1 MKREK
6 LFKKF
11 IVSVIIC
18 VIFMMN
24 MLPTVGKIVY
34 AVNEDSVEVN
44 VFFVKENQ
52 EPSTVCVADINEENL
67 KINFEIKLKNKG
79 YLKDGVLKIDPN
91 SNFKIGD
98 VDGREIKNNEIKLKQ
113 ITDEETETI
122 LLPIKFEKNDEFS
135 ADYAK
140 RSNQITFSGIF
151 VDNDAIEHEVERTVN
166 LELTWT
172 EEIQSNISIETIKNL
187 DYRIDENTDG
197 KIVQEKIKITGNEN
211 KIPVKNSNL
220 VIDIPQIAGMEVKE
234 VKVEA
239 GKLGYTQGRE
249 DYEVEFGE
257 ENYRVED
264 NKLTI
269 NVENNAID
277 GILKESKGEDEYTV
291 TYQYV
296 GKKVNDE
303 RIHGNIELTVST
315 YGEKEEKQTVDVE
328 YDFKESIGNLVQHTI
343 ENKETEISKGYL
355 MANND
360 ADNYEIEYARRDVIN
375 ISRAEEVESIEI
387 VDGEE
392 YFVERGDAHKYE
404 TENKEGIRTKYK
416 KTEFSKENLKNILG
430 ETGKVEIL
438 NMKDEVMATVTL
450 DLEANEEGIYEVEY
464 PEPISKIKIRTSK
477 PVKDGNIAIIN
488 TKAII
493 KLGYSINLIKDF
505 YKLVSEVE
513 GIATYAG
520 NVKDKL
526 ETQKNEVIIAQ
537 TSSNATIE
545 GKNIELSTTVR
556 NESVNFKI
564 KLNNNDISSDIY
576 QNPVFEVRFPKE
588 IKEVNVRNI
597 DLFYANGE
605 LEIANVETLKDK
617 EQQVLRITL
626 KGMQRN
632 YNLNKET
639 NGTIISFDTDI
650 EVDELTG
657 NKADNVEMYYYN
669 EASVKYENE
678 VDWNMIL
685 GLKNVSYF
693 HNGESTIGV
702 NFVAPTGLVSAQQT
716 ETKDN
721 EKEEKVVSVQQGEQK
736 ELIEEDAEA
745 KLATMGITLMNNTG
759 KTLNG
764 VQILGRIPFKGN
776 KDIVTG
782 EDLGTTVDTILD
794 DEIKSK
800 DENLKYKVYYS
811 ENGEAT
817 TELDKE
823 ENKWKESTTYKVGLA
838 KSYLI
843 VLDEGT
849 VVEPN
854 DKLEFTYDYV
864 IPAGLKKGD
873 AFYGTYVTYYRE
885 ETGEQYTSPAD
896 KIGYETE
903 KQAEVEAEI
912 KLKSDVLKELSDAEY
927 EIVLKNKTDVD
938 ARDVKVE
945 FKIPDEFSIE
955 NVDGND
961 VQAYRNYKSVT
972 IEVPKIE
979 ANSEESIMT
988 RFNIMTFTSEDNNV
1002 KINAKVSG
1010 ENLSKDVNTETE
1022 NEKIE
1027 KTEIKID
1034 DEYYEYLI
1042 IAGSEYEQK
1051 FKISNETK
1059 EEYKNIKITK
1069 KMGEAFEYTGCELK
1083 SKVAESEKIKEI
1095 YNSAKNGKLT
1105 DEQKN
1110 EIQQLK
1116 TEDYN
1121 KQLNVTEN
1129 YDESTKTVTWNI
1141 ESLKPGE
1148 YLEIKYKIFVK
1159 IMDNAKAVN
1168 TDTISTICELGDGQ
1182 TVINKQKEIEYNQ
1195 SKVEINEVNSLDN
1208 GYGKEN
1214 QEVTYIWEIKN
1225 NNNYTVTDFEIT
1237 PKISDNATIKSIRLE
1252 TPLMKKNY
1260 SIDNTGAIYSVLPD
1274 NSTSK
1279 LIVKAEINGDAEEF
1293 ISSGVDAKYD
1303 GVYKNEEE
1311 VFTKLEDKE
1320 DKREITGHA
1329 FVDKNGDQKLGK
1341 EDEIL
1346 EGIIVELYNSE
1357 TNKLENTQITDI
1369 SGRYLF
1375 NNLDNGKY
1383 YVKFNFD
1390 ETKYK
1395 ISQANSGNVTKDKSQ
1410 IINVNDNYVTDN
1422 IVLKENSASNIDLGL
1437 VRDNIFDMK
1446 VDATVEKMTVQNSY
1460 ETTEFIPENNK
1471 LGKVDIDP
1479 KLLSDSKVIIEYK
1492 IEVINQ
1498 GTIEGKVN
1506 KLVDYMPKEMEFD
1519 SSLNPEWYIESDGN
1533 LYTRALQNEIIKP
1546 GEKREMTLKLIKNM
1560 TEENTGLVY
1569 NSIEIANSSNAIG
1582 VKDIDSVANNKIEED
1597 DMSTINCI
1605 VGIVTGI
1612 AVNWVAMV
1620 LVLLTISIIIGI
1632 VIWRVIDKRRY
1643 V

>member
-1 MKREK
+1 MKK

-11 IVSVIIC
+11 MVSVIVC

-903 KQAEVEAEI
+903 KQAEIEAEI
-912 KLKSDVLKELSDAEY
+912 KLKSDGLKELSDAEY

-938 ARDVKVE
+938 AKDVKVE
-945 FKIPDEFSIE
+945 FEVPAEFLLEGVNGE
-955 NVDGND
+955 NASGSL
-961 VQAYRNYKSVT
+961 KSKMVT
-972 IEVPKIE
+972 INITDLEP
-979 ANSEESIMT
+979 NSEKKINAI
-988 RFNIMTFTSEDNNV
+988 FNLKQFEKEENNV

-1010 ENLSKDVNTETE
+1010 ENLKNNLNIDTEST
-1022 NEKIE
+1022 KVE
-1027 KTEIKID
+1027 KTNLKIT
-1034 DEYYEYLI
+1034 DEYYDSLI
-1042 IAGSEYEQK
+1042 IAGRDYENTY
-1051 FKISNETK
+1051 SMRNVSK
-1059 EEYKNIKITK
+1059 EEYKNVKITK
-1069 KMGEAFEYTGCELK
+1069 KLGKAFKFLSSEIKSEVYPKDELDAIIGDNK
-1083 SKVAESEKIKEI
+1083 
-1095 YNSAKNGKLT
+1095 GKLT
-1105 DEQKN
+1105 DEQ
-1110 EIQQLK
+1110 E
-1116 TEDYN
+1116 N
-1121 KQLNVTEN
+1121 KITDILVNNKRKLNVKES
-1129 YDESTKTVTWNI
+1129 YDENNNTVTWEI
-1141 ESLKPGE
+1141 ESFKPND
-1148 YLEIKYKIFVK
+1148 YLEIRYNIFINILDDAEKI
-1159 IMDNAKAVN
+1159 NTETVN
-1168 TDTISTICELGDGQ
+1168 TIVDLGNGLLE
-1182 TVINKQKEIEYNQ
+1182 VNKMDKIEYNQ
-1195 SKVEINEVNSLDN
+1195 SKVDVSLKNAKDV
-1208 GYGKEN
+1208 GFGKKGEDI
-1214 QEVTYIWEIKN
+1214 QYIWEIKN
-1225 NNNYTVTDFEIT
+1225 NNNYDVTDFVIT
-1237 PKISDNATIKSIRLE
+1237 PSISNNAEMTTMKIENSVMQENYRFDTSKKLFAILPANSTTVFTINATIHE
-1252 TPLMKKNY
+1252 TSEAYIENEIEAEYDSVYKLKKNTY
-1260 SIDNTGAIYSVLPD
+1260 TEIENTDKKYQITGNAYIDQ
-1274 NSTSK
+1274 
-1279 LIVKAEINGDAEEF
+1279 NGNQRLDEDEV
-1293 ISSGVDAKYD
+1293 ILSGVVAKL
-1303 GVYKNEEE
+1303 
-1311 VFTKLEDKE
+1311 F
-1320 DKREITGHA
+1320 
-1329 FVDKNGDQKLGK
+1329 
-1341 EDEIL
+1341 
-1346 EGIIVELYNSE
+1346 NSE
-1357 TNKLENTQITDI
+1357 TNKMVGTVITDI
-1369 SGRYLF
+1369 SGKYAFKDLEQ
-1375 NNLDNGKY
+1375 GMY
-1383 YVKFNFD
+1383 YVKFDYDDSQYVISSEKSDKTLKN
-1390 ETKYK
+1390 KSK
-1395 ISQANSGNVTKDKSQ
+1395 IMNIDN
-1410 IINVNDNYVTDN
+1410 NYVTDN
-1422 IVLKENSASNIDLGL
+1422 IVLSQSSVSNIDIPLS
-1437 VRDNIFDMK
+1437 RENIFDLK
-1446 VDATVEKMTVQNSY
+1446 VDSTLEKMTVQNSY
-1460 ETTEFIPENNK
+1460 EKTEFIPENKK

-1479 KLLSDSKVIIEYK
+1479 KLLSESKVFLEYK
-1492 IEVINQ
+1492 FVITNQ

-1506 KLVDYMPKEMEFD
+1506 KLVDYMAKGMEFD
-1519 SSLNPEWYIESDGN
+1519 SSLNPEWYMESDGN
-1533 LYTRALQNEIIKP
+1533 LYTTSLRNDVIKP
-1546 GEKREMTLKLIKNM
+1546 GETREMTLILIKNM
-1560 TEENTGLVY
+1560 TEDNAGLTHNCVEIVDST
-1569 NSIEIANSSNAIG
+1569 NSRGIA
-1582 VKDIDSVANNKIEED
+1582 DIDSNPNNKLSED
-1597 DMSTINCI
+1597 DLSTTDC
-1605 VGIVTGI
+1605 
-1612 AVNWVAMV
+1612 
-1620 LVLLTISIIIGI
+1620 IIGI
-1632 VIWRVIDKRRY
+1632 TTGIISMLVPTLIVWAIVVIIVSFIIWRVVEKRRY